1 MHEQGKLGKKLN
13 IILGFKPSLYN
24 LNKHMKD
31 AFTLKNMLYYQEK
44 YRIQMIYIQVY

>member
-31 AFTLKNMLYYQEK
+31 AFTLKTCFTIKKNTEYK
-44 YRIQMIYIQVY
+44 